1 MSGSLSGK
9 VLRANLVVIA
19 AKLISGAFSVYV
31 LTVNLRTNYNIRHV
45 ALPSIEHLKKSKEL
59 MLDVKRLANTWT
71 YIPNKRDQ
79 ERLLQILNSDYP
91 KLDSVLHA
99 DVNKWTD
106 AKERALFFTLADNNK
121 YIVGAVKQI
130 TQLLDEPVSYV
141 NDSLTDRA
149 SNVYQHMADILD
161 GNDKVH
167 DTIIQVKEL
176 KLASLQQKMTWL
188 LHVLYL
194 TVLLTALV
202 IIAVTIISYRYT
214 KVRIIKPILNL
225 NKSIQKMPVGE
236 VMPAGGIGRS
246 NEIVE
251 MYDAVNNMINSI
263 IQKVNF
269 AEQIGK
275 GNYEA
280 NFELLSRND
289 KLGIALLSM
298 RDDLKKSHEALI
310 EQGKML
316 LEAQKLSRTGN
327 YFYNITTGELKTSR
341 TLDDILGIDSS
352 FSKDNV
358 NWRDHIL
365 PDFHLRVAEKAVKAI
380 KERTQFSETCLII
393 RHNDGK
399 QCWVHT
405 IGEYNYNDEGRAIS
419 MFGTIQDV
427 TESKTLE
434 IELNRSYNVARE
446 QNNRLLNFS
455 YIVSHNLRMH
465 TVNIHSLLD
474 LYDEAT
480 TEDEKKELL
489 GYMRIA
495 SDQLNDTMHHL
506 NEVVAM
512 QQSLSLKLEPINLRA
527 AIDHTISLLMTNI
540 ADKNAVVKNEVGEDV
555 VVSYNAVYMNSIL
568 LNFLSNAVKY
578 SHPDRQ
584 PLIIFKCYKD
594 HGRQQWVL
602 EIADNGLGIDLIANK
617 EKLFGMYKTFHGNQD
632 AKGIGLFMTKYQVE
646 AMGGIIEV
654 DSIVGTGTTFKVYIK

>member
-1 MSGSLSGK
+1 MRGSLTGK
-9 VLRANLVVIA
+9 VLRANLIIIA
-19 AKLISGAFSVYV
+19 AKLVSGAFSVYV
-31 LTVNLRTNYNIRHV
+31 LTVNLRTNYDIRHI
-45 ALPSIEHLKKSKEL
+45 ALPSIEHLKKSKDL
-59 MLDVKRLANTWT
+59 MQDVKRLANTWA
-71 YIPNKRDQ
+71 YMPNRRDQ
-79 ERLLQILNSDYP
+79 ERLLQILNSDFP
-91 KLDSVLHA
+91 KLDSALH
-99 DVNKWTD
+99 VD
-106 AKERALFFTLADNNK
+106 ASECTESKEKALFARVADHN
-121 YIVGAVKQI
+121 KQI
-130 TQLLDEPVSYV
+130 IDSVKRITELLHQPVSYV

-149 SNVYQHMADILD
+149 SGTFRHVAHIIDA
-161 GNDKVH
+161 NDKAH
-167 DTIIQVKEL
+167 DTVIQAKEL
-176 KLASLQQKMTWL
+176 KLASLQQTMTWL

-194 TVLLTALV
+194 TVLVTALV
-202 IIAVTIISYRYT
+202 IIAVTVISYRYT
-214 KVRIIKPILNL
+214 KAKIIKPILNL

-236 VMPAGGIGRS
+236 VMPARGIGKS

-251 MYDAVNNMINSI
+251 MYGAVNNMISSI

-280 NFELLSRND
+280 NFELLSHND

-298 RDDLKKSHEALI
+298 RDDLKKSHVALT

-316 LEAQKLSRTGN
+316 EEAQKLSRTGN
-327 YFYNITTGELKTSR
+327 YYYNIETGELKTSR

-352 FSKDNV
+352 FSKQKV
-358 NWRDHIL
+358 NWRDFIL

-380 KERTQFSETCLII
+380 KESTQFSETCLIT
-393 RHNDGK
+393 RYNDGK

-405 IGEYNYNDEGRAIS
+405 ISEYNYNEKGRAIS

-474 LYDEAT
+474 LYDEASN
-480 TEDEKKELL
+480 EEEKKELL
-489 GYMRIA
+489 SYMRIA
-495 SDQLNDTMHHL
+495 SEQLNDTMFHL

-512 QQSLSLKLEPINLRA
+512 QQSMSLKLEPINLHA
-527 AIDHTISLLMTNI
+527 AIDQTINSLMANI
-540 ADKNAVVKNEVGEDV
+540 TDKNAIVRNEVGEDV
-555 VVSYNAVYMNSIL
+555 VVSYNAVYMGSIL
-568 LNFLSNAVKY
+568 LNFLSNAIKY
-578 SHPDRQ
+578 SHPARQ
-584 PLIIFKCYKD
+584 ALVVFKCYKD
-594 HGRQQWVL
+594 SGRRQWVL
-602 EIADNGLGIDLIANK
+602 EISDNGLGIDLVANK
-617 EKLFGMYKTFHGNQD
+617 EKLFGMYKTFHGNHD

-654 DSIVGTGTTFKVYIK
+654 DSNVGIGTTFKVYIK